1 MQCPTRTVKFIATFL
16 QLQSMGVDGRK
27 GSRYRP
33 SFPLNPGWLFN
44 FMKPLSHFHNDVK
57 IALLLLMIP
66 LVVFLIAPGFF
77 ITHSTQA
84 AELNVDESVVE
95 KTSSTST
102 ETNST
107 TPITSGKAWAYT
119 LLGIYCTVIVFS
131 SLLGG
136 WLPSLIRLTHT
147 RMETLI
153 SFVGGLMLG
162 IGVFHL
168 LPHAIA
174 EMGSTDR
181 AVWWMM
187 AGVITLFFLLRTF
200 HFHQHGSVELDED
213 EETDQ
218 AHDHDCDHHHAHAH
232 VHSHTHSHKL
242 SWVGIALG
250 LGLHTLI
257 DGLALG
263 ASIIAEQQ
271 HEVFLSLFGVG
282 TFLAITLHKP
292 LDAVSITSLM
302 AAGGWSSGWRNA
314 VNIGFA
320 MMCPL
325 GALLFFLGVQ
335 QFSEN
340 QSVIIGCALAFSAGV
355 FICISLGD
363 LLPEMEFHSHNR
375 FRLSF
380 VLLLGIALAYGIGFI
395 EPEHAHDHGGHSGQK
410 HESSKSEAKHSH
422 DHDHDH
428 KHDH

>member
-1 MQCPTRTVKFIATFL
+1 
-16 QLQSMGVDGRK
+16 
-27 GSRYRP
+27 
-33 SFPLNPGWLFN
+33 
-44 FMKPLSHFHNDVK
+44 MKPLSHFKNDVK
-57 IALLLLMIP
+57 ITLLLLMIP
-66 LVVFLIAPGFF
+66 LVLFLIAPGFF
-77 ITHSTQA
+77 IGHATQA
-84 AELNVDESVVE
+84 AEPGPPNSVVE
-95 KTSSTST
+95 STSLT
-102 ETNST
+102 VAAINGETPTQKGNT
-107 TPITSGKAWAYT
+107 WAYS

-136 WLPSLIRLTHT
+136 WLPSMIRLTHT

-168 LPHAIA
+168 LPHAVA
-174 EMGSTDR
+174 EMGSIDR

-187 AGVITLFFLLRTF
+187 AGILVLFFLLRTF
-200 HFHQHGSVELDED
+200 HFHQHGTVELDDD
-213 EETDQ
+213 EKDQ
-218 AHDHDCDHHHAHAH
+218 AHDHDCDHHHAHAP
-232 VHSHTHSHKL
+232 VHSHAHSHKL

-250 LGLHTLI
+250 LALHTLI

-263 ASIIAEQQ
+263 ASIIAEQH
-271 HEVFLSLFGVG
+271 HEVFLSLFGLG

-302 AAGGWSSGWRNA
+302 AAGGWSAGWRNA

-325 GALLFFLGVQ
+325 GAILFFLGVQ
-335 QFSEN
+335 QFSGN
-340 QSVIIGCALAFSAGV
+340 QHVIIGCALAFSAGV

-395 EPEHAHDHGGHSGQK
+395 EPGHVHDHGTHAHD
-410 HESSKSEAKHSH
+410 SSKTKAEHK
-422 DHDHDH
+422 HDHDH
-428 KHDH
+428 KH

>member
-1 MQCPTRTVKFIATFL
+1 
-16 QLQSMGVDGRK
+16 
-27 GSRYRP
+27 
-33 SFPLNPGWLFN
+33 
-44 FMKPLSHFHNDVK
+44 MKPLSHFKNDVK
-57 IALLLLMIP
+57 ITLLLLMIP

-77 ITHSTQA
+77 IGHSTQA
-84 AELNVDESVVE
+84 AESSPQNSVSE
-95 KTSSTST
+95 NASNPS
-102 ETNST
+102 EATNSAT
-107 TPITSGKAWAYT
+107 QKQSGKTWAYT
-119 LLGIYCTVIVFS
+119 LLAIYCSVIVFS

-174 EMGSTDR
+174 EMGSIDR

-187 AGVITLFFLLRTF
+187 AGILTLFFLLRTF
-200 HFHQHGSVELDED
+200 HFHQHGTVELDD
-213 EETDQ
+213 EAKEHD
-218 AHDHDCDHHHAHAH
+218 HDHDCDHHHAHAP

-242 SWVGIALG
+242 SWVGIAFG
-250 LGLHTLI
+250 LALHTLI

-263 ASIIAEQQ
+263 ASIIAEQH
-271 HEVFLSLFGVG
+271 HEVFLSLFGLG
-282 TFLAITLHKP
+282 TFLAIALHKP

-302 AAGGWSSGWRNA
+302 AAGGWPVGWRNA
-314 VNIGFA
+314 VNIGFSL
-320 MMCPL
+320 MCPL

-335 QFSEN
+335 QFSGN
-340 QSVIIGCALAFSAGV
+340 QNVIIGCALAFSAGV

-380 VLLLGIALAYGIGFI
+380 ALLLGIALAYGIGFI
-395 EPEHAHDHGGHSGQK
+395 EPSHVHDHGNHAHD
-410 HESSKSEAKHSH
+410 SSKTKAEPT
-422 DHDHDH
+422 HDH
-428 KHDH
+428 KH

>member
-1 MQCPTRTVKFIATFL
+1 
-16 QLQSMGVDGRK
+16 
-27 GSRYRP
+27 
-33 SFPLNPGWLFN
+33 
-44 FMKPLSHFHNDVK
+44 MKPLSHFKNDVK
-57 IALLLLMIP
+57 LTLLLMMVP
-66 LVVFLIAPGFF
+66 LALFLVAPGFF
-77 ITHSTQA
+77 VSQPATA
-84 AELNVDESVVE
+84 AEHTHEHAESENSANSPTVAE
-95 KTSSTST
+95 ESTPKQNSKT
-102 ETNST
+102 
-107 TPITSGKAWAYT
+107 WAYT
-119 LLGIYCTVIVFS
+119 LLGIYCSVIVFS

-136 WLPSLIRLTHT
+136 WLPSFVRLTHT

-168 LPHAIA
+168 LPHAVA
-174 EMGSTDR
+174 EMGSIDR

-187 AGVITLFFLLRTF
+187 AGIITLFFLLRTF
-200 HFHQHGSVELDED
+200 HFHQHGTVELDEENERGD
-213 EETDQ
+213 
-218 AHDHDCDHHHAHAH
+218 DHDCDHHHAHAP

-242 SWVGIALG
+242 SWVGIAFG
-250 LGLHTLI
+250 LALHTLI

-263 ASIIAEQQ
+263 ASIIAEQH
-271 HEVFLSLFGVG
+271 HEVVLSLFGLG
-282 TFLAITLHKP
+282 TFLAIALHKP

-302 AAGGWSSGWRNA
+302 AAGGWSPGWRNA

-335 QFSEN
+335 QFSDN
-340 QSVIIGCALAFSAGV
+340 QHIIIGCALAFSAGV

-395 EPEHAHDHGGHSGQK
+395 EPEHAHHHGSHGPN
-410 HESSKSEAKHSH
+410 SSESEAEHSH
-422 DHDHDH
+422 SHSH
-428 KHDH
+428 

>member
-1 MQCPTRTVKFIATFL
+1 
-16 QLQSMGVDGRK
+16 
-27 GSRYRP
+27 
-33 SFPLNPGWLFN
+33 
-44 FMKPLSHFHNDVK
+44 MKPLSHFKNDVK
-57 IALLLLMIP
+57 ITLLLLMIP
-66 LVVFLIAPGFF
+66 LVLFLIAPGFF
-77 ITHSTQA
+77 IGHSTQA
-84 AELNVDESVVE
+84 AEPVSPNSVLE
-95 KTSSTST
+95 STSLT
-102 ETNST
+102 VAAINGETP
-107 TPITSGKAWAYT
+107 TPDGKTWTYT
-119 LLGIYCTVIVFS
+119 LLAIYCSVIVFS

-168 LPHAIA
+168 LPHAVA
-174 EMGSTDR
+174 EMGSIDR

-187 AGVITLFFLLRTF
+187 AGILVLFFLLRTF
-200 HFHQHGSVELDED
+200 HFHQHGTVELDDD
-213 EETDQ
+213 EKDH
-218 AHDHDCDHHHAHAH
+218 AHDHDCDHHHAHEP

-250 LGLHTLI
+250 LALHTLI

-263 ASIIAEQQ
+263 ASIIAEQH
-271 HEVFLSLFGVG
+271 HEVFLSLFGLG

-302 AAGGWSSGWRNA
+302 AAGGWSAGWRNA

-325 GALLFFLGVQ
+325 GAILFFLGVQ
-335 QFSEN
+335 QFSGN
-340 QSVIIGCALAFSAGV
+340 QHVIIGCALAFSAGV

-395 EPEHAHDHGGHSGQK
+395 EPGHVHDHGSHDHGSHAHD
-410 HESSKSEAKHSH
+410 SSETKAE
-422 DHDHDH
+422 HDH
-428 KHDH
+428 KH

>member
-1 MQCPTRTVKFIATFL
+1 
-16 QLQSMGVDGRK
+16 
-27 GSRYRP
+27 
-33 SFPLNPGWLFN
+33 
-44 FMKPLSHFHNDVK
+44 MKPLSHFKNDVK

-66 LVVFLIAPGFF
+66 LIIFLIAPGIF
-77 ITHSTQA
+77 IAQPTQA
-84 AELNVDESVVE
+84 AENQLQAAETN
-95 KTSSTST
+95 KTSATPT
-102 ETNST
+102 ETESESET
-107 TPITSGKAWAYT
+107 QKPSGKTWTYT
-119 LLGIYCTVIVFS
+119 LLGIYCSVIVFS

-136 WLPSLIRLTHT
+136 WLPSMIRLTHT

-174 EMGSTDR
+174 EMGSIDR

-187 AGVITLFFLLRTF
+187 AGILTLFFLLRTF
-200 HFHQHGSVELDED
+200 HFHQHGTVEL
-213 EETDQ
+213 EEEQDQ
-218 AHDHDCDHHHAHAH
+218 SHDHDCDHHHAHAP
-232 VHSHTHSHKL
+232 VHSHTHSHSL

-250 LGLHTLI
+250 LALHTLI

-263 ASIIAEQQ
+263 ASIIAEQH
-271 HEVFLSLFGVG
+271 HEVVLSLFGLG
-282 TFLAITLHKP
+282 TFLAIALHKP

-302 AAGGWSSGWRNA
+302 AAGGWSAGWRNA

-335 QFSEN
+335 QFSDN
-340 QSVIIGCALAFSAGV
+340 QHVIIGCALAFSAGV

-395 EPEHAHDHGGHSGQK
+395 EPGHTHDHGGHSHEAPGK
-410 HESSKSEAKHSH
+410 HN
-422 DHDHDH
+422 HDH
-428 KHDH
+428 KH

>member
-1 MQCPTRTVKFIATFL
+1 
-16 QLQSMGVDGRK
+16 
-27 GSRYRP
+27 
-33 SFPLNPGWLFN
+33 
-44 FMKPLSHFHNDVK
+44 MKPLSHFKNDVK
-57 IALLLLMIP
+57 LTLLLMTIP
-66 LVVFLIAPGFF
+66 LVLFLIAPGFF
-77 ITHSTQA
+77 VSQPTLA
-84 AELNVDESVVE
+84 AEHTHQHAESE
-95 KTSSTST
+95 NTSESSTVANADT
-102 ETNST
+102 KAPNS
-107 TPITSGKAWAYT
+107 IMWAYT
-119 LLGIYCTVIVFS
+119 LLGVYCSVIVFS

-168 LPHAIA
+168 LPHAVA
-174 EMGSTDR
+174 EMGSVDR

-187 AGVITLFFLLRTF
+187 AGILTLFFLIRTF
-200 HFHQHGSVELDED
+200 HFHQHGTVELDE
-213 EETDQ
+213 ENEHE
-218 AHDHDCDHHHAHAH
+218 HDHDCDHHHAHAH
-232 VHSHTHSHKL
+232 VHPHTHSHKL

-250 LGLHTLI
+250 LALHTLI

-263 ASIIAEQQ
+263 ASIIAEQH
-271 HEVFLSLFGVG
+271 HEVFLSLFGLG

-302 AAGGWSSGWRNA
+302 AAGGWSAGWRNA

-320 MMCPL
+320 LMCPL

-340 QSVIIGCALAFSAGV
+340 QHIIIGCALAFSAGV

-395 EPEHAHDHGGHSGQK
+395 EPDHVHHHGSHGADSSN
-410 HESSKSEAKHSH
+410 HEAEHSH
-422 DHDHDH
+422 NHSH
-428 KHDH
+428 

>member
-1 MQCPTRTVKFIATFL
+1 
-16 QLQSMGVDGRK
+16 
-27 GSRYRP
+27 
-33 SFPLNPGWLFN
+33 
-44 FMKPLSHFHNDVK
+44 MKPLSHLKNDVRLTF
-57 IALLLLMIP
+57 LLLTIP
-66 LVVFLIAPGFF
+66 LVTFLVAPGFF
-77 ITHSTQA
+77 TSRPTQA
-84 AELNVDESVVE
+84 AAAEHTHPHPE
-95 KTSSTST
+95 KTTSATAEESTT
-102 ETNST
+102 EPASHNST
-107 TPITSGKAWAYT
+107 GWSYT
-119 LLGIYCTVIVFS
+119 LLGIYCALIVFS

-136 WLPSLIRLTHT
+136 WLPSFVKLTHT

-168 LPHAIA
+168 LPHAVA
-174 EMGSTDR
+174 EMGSIDR

-187 AGVITLFFLLRTF
+187 TGIVTLFFLLRTF
-200 HFHQHGSVELDED
+200 HFHQHGTVEL
-213 EETDQ
+213 EEEEGHTHDHDHD
-218 AHDHDCDHHHAHAH
+218 HDHDCEQHHAHAP
-232 VHSHTHSHKL
+232 VHSHSHAHSHHL

-250 LGLHTLI
+250 LALHTLI

-263 ASIIAEQQ
+263 ASIIAEQH
-271 HEVFLSLFGVG
+271 HEVFLSLFGLG
-282 TFLAITLHKP
+282 TFLAIALHKP

-302 AAGGWSSGWRNA
+302 AAGGWSAGWRNA

-320 MMCPL
+320 LMCPL

-335 QFSEN
+335 QFSDN
-340 QSVIIGCALAFSAGV
+340 QHIIIGCALAFAAGV

-395 EPEHAHDHGGHSGQK
+395 EPDHVHNHGSHAEESDDGHS
-410 HESSKSEAKHSH
+410 HS
-422 DHDHDH
+422 HDH

>member
-1 MQCPTRTVKFIATFL
+1 
-16 QLQSMGVDGRK
+16 
-27 GSRYRP
+27 
-33 SFPLNPGWLFN
+33 
-44 FMKPLSHFHNDVK
+44 MKSLSPFKNDLRLT
-57 IALLLLMIP
+57 LLLLMIP
-66 LVVFLIAPGFF
+66 LVIFLIAPGFF
-77 ITHSTQA
+77 ISHPTLA
-84 AELNVDESVVE
+84 AEHGHENSVSE
-95 KTSSTST
+95 STSPVSADSNIELKKRGSNT
-102 ETNST
+102 
-107 TPITSGKAWAYT
+107 WAYT
-119 LLGIYCTVIVFS
+119 LLGVYCTTIVFS

-174 EMGSTDR
+174 EMGSIDR

-187 AGVITLFFLLRTF
+187 AGILTLFFLLRTF
-200 HFHQHGSVELDED
+200 HFHQHGTVELDE
-213 EETDQ
+213 EKKHE
-218 AHDHDCDHHHAHAH
+218 HDHDCDHHHAHAP

-250 LGLHTLI
+250 LALHTLI

-263 ASIIAEQQ
+263 ASIIAEQH
-271 HEVFLSLFGVG
+271 HEVFLSLFGLG

-302 AAGGWSSGWRNA
+302 AAGGWSAGWRNA
-314 VNIGFA
+314 VNIGFSL
-320 MMCPL
+320 MCPL

-340 QSVIIGCALAFSAGV
+340 QHVIIGCALAFSAGV

-395 EPEHAHDHGGHSGQK
+395 EPGHVHDHGSHGHGGPDRK
-410 HESSKSEAKHSH
+410 TEHSH
-422 DHDHDH
+422 DH
-428 KHDH
+428 KH

>member
-1 MQCPTRTVKFIATFL
+1 
-16 QLQSMGVDGRK
+16 
-27 GSRYRP
+27 
-33 SFPLNPGWLFN
+33 
-44 FMKPLSHFHNDVK
+44 MKPLSHFKNDVK
-57 IALLLLMIP
+57 ITLLLLMIP
-66 LVVFLIAPGFF
+66 LVVFLIAPGLF
-77 ITHSTQA
+77 IAQPTQA
-84 AELNVDESVVE
+84 AEKNLQA
-95 KTSSTST
+95 T
-102 ETNST
+102 ETNSNSS
-107 TPITSGKAWAYT
+107 TPAETKSGTQKQSGKTWAYT
-119 LLGIYCTVIVFS
+119 LLGIYCSVIVFS

-174 EMGSTDR
+174 EMGSIDR

-187 AGVITLFFLLRTF
+187 AGILTLFFLLRMF
-200 HFHQHGSVELDED
+200 HFHQHGSVDL
-213 EETDQ
+213 EEEEKDHS
-218 AHDHDCDHHHAHAH
+218 HDHDCDHHHAHAP

-250 LGLHTLI
+250 LALHTLI

-263 ASIIAEQQ
+263 ASIIAEQH
-271 HEVFLSLFGVG
+271 HEVFLSLFGLG
-282 TFLAITLHKP
+282 TFLAIALHKP

-302 AAGGWSSGWRNA
+302 AAGGWSAGWRNA

-335 QFSEN
+335 QFSDN
-340 QSVIIGCALAFSAGV
+340 QHVIIGCALAFSAGV

-395 EPEHAHDHGGHSGQK
+395 EPGHAHDHGGHSHDTPAKQS
-410 HESSKSEAKHSH
+410 HE
-422 DHDHDH
+422 H
-428 KHDH
+428 KH

>member
-1 MQCPTRTVKFIATFL
+1 
-16 QLQSMGVDGRK
+16 
-27 GSRYRP
+27 
-33 SFPLNPGWLFN
+33 
-44 FMKPLSHFHNDVK
+44 MKPLSPFKNDVK
-57 IALLLLMIP
+57 LTLFLLMIP
-66 LVVFLIAPGFF
+66 LVLFLVAPGFF
-77 ITHSTQA
+77 ISRATMA
-84 AELNVDESVVE
+84 AEHTHPHPESE
-95 KTSSTST
+95 NTPEEPTEISPQKT
-102 ETNST
+102 
-107 TPITSGKAWAYT
+107 GKTWAYT
-119 LLGIYCTVIVFS
+119 LLGIYCSVIVFS

-168 LPHAIA
+168 LPHAVA
-174 EMGSTDR
+174 EMGSVDR

-187 AGVITLFFLLRTF
+187 VGIVTLFFLLRTF
-200 HFHQHGSVELDED
+200 HFHQHGTVKLDE
-213 EETDQ
+213 EEDHKHD
-218 AHDHDCDHHHAHAH
+218 HDHDCDHHHAHAP
-232 VHSHTHSHKL
+232 VHSHNHSHQL
-242 SWVGIALG
+242 SWIGIALG
-250 LGLHTLI
+250 LALHTLI

-263 ASIIAEQQ
+263 ASIIAEQH
-271 HEVFLSLFGVG
+271 HEVFLSLFGLG

-302 AAGGWSSGWRNA
+302 AAGGWSAGWRNA

-320 MMCPL
+320 LMCPL

-335 QFSEN
+335 QFSGI
-340 QSVIIGCALAFSAGV
+340 QHIIIGCALAFSAGV

-395 EPEHAHDHGGHSGQK
+395 EPGHVHDHGGQ
-410 HESSKSEAKHSH
+410 SEDS
-422 DHDHDH
+422 HDHDH
-428 KHDH
+428 KHEH

>member
-1 MQCPTRTVKFIATFL
+1 
-16 QLQSMGVDGRK
+16 
-27 GSRYRP
+27 
-33 SFPLNPGWLFN
+33 
-44 FMKPLSHFHNDVK
+44 
-57 IALLLLMIP
+57 MIP
-66 LVVFLIAPGFF
+66 LVVFLLAPGFF
-77 ITHSTQA
+77 TSGPTLA
-84 AELNVDESVVE
+84 AEHNHSHQHTVSE
-95 KTSSTST
+95 KSTGDSS
-102 ETNST
+102 NSDGEIKKPSSKT
-107 TPITSGKAWAYT
+107 WAYS
-119 LLGIYCTVIVFS
+119 LLGIYCTLIVFS

-174 EMGSTDR
+174 EMGSIDR

-187 AGVITLFFLLRTF
+187 AGILTLFFLLRTF
-200 HFHQHGSVELDED
+200 HFHQHGTVELED
-213 EETDQ
+213 EKEHE
-218 AHDHDCDHHHAHAH
+218 HDHDCDHHHAHAH

-250 LGLHTLI
+250 LALHTLI

-263 ASIIAEQQ
+263 ASIIAEQH
-271 HEVFLSLFGVG
+271 HEVFLSLFGLG

-302 AAGGWSSGWRNA
+302 AAGGWSAGWRNA
-314 VNIGFA
+314 VNIGFSL
-320 MMCPL
+320 MCPL
-325 GALLFFLGVQ
+325 GAILFFLGVQ

-340 QSVIIGCALAFSAGV
+340 QHVIIGCALAFSAGV

-395 EPEHAHDHGGHSGQK
+395 EPGHVHDHGSHGHDA
-410 HESSKSEAKHSH
+410 SEKEDEHSH
-422 DHDHDH
+422 DH
-428 KHDH
+428 KH

>member
-1 MQCPTRTVKFIATFL
+1 
-16 QLQSMGVDGRK
+16 
-27 GSRYRP
+27 
-33 SFPLNPGWLFN
+33 
-44 FMKPLSHFHNDVK
+44 MKPLSAYTNDVK
-57 IALLLLMIP
+57 YALILLMIP
-66 LVVFLIAPGFF
+66 LALFLVAPGLFLSRE
-77 ITHSTQA
+77 TRA
-84 AELNVDESVVE
+84 AEHTHPHTEAETKVDVAEASAE
-95 KTSSTST
+95 AAPPQTGKTW
-102 ETNST
+102 
-107 TPITSGKAWAYT
+107 GYT
-119 LLGIYCTVIVFS
+119 LLGIYCSIIVFS

-136 WLPSLIRLTHT
+136 WLPSLVRLTHT

-174 EMGSTDR
+174 EMGSVDR

-187 AGVITLFFLLRTF
+187 AGIVTLFFLLRTF
-200 HFHQHGSVELDED
+200 HFHQHGTVELEEED
-213 EETDQ
+213 NAHDHDHD
-218 AHDHDCDHHHAHAH
+218 HDHDCDHHHAHAP
-232 VHSHTHSHKL
+232 VHSHSHQHSHEL
-242 SWVGIALG
+242 SWIGIALG
-250 LGLHTLI
+250 LALHTLI

-263 ASIIAEQQ
+263 ASIIAEQH
-271 HEVFLSLFGVG
+271 HEVFLSLFGLG

-302 AAGGWSSGWRNA
+302 AAGGWSAGWRNA

-320 MMCPL
+320 LMCPL

-335 QFSEN
+335 QFSDV
-340 QSVIIGCALAFSAGV
+340 QHIIIGCALAFSAGV

-395 EPEHAHDHGGHSGQK
+395 EPGHVHEHGSQ
-410 HESSKSEAKHSH
+410 SEHSH
-422 DHDHDH
+422 DHDHG
-428 KHDH
+428 HDHQH

>member
-1 MQCPTRTVKFIATFL
+1 
-16 QLQSMGVDGRK
+16 
-27 GSRYRP
+27 
-33 SFPLNPGWLFN
+33 
-44 FMKPLSHFHNDVK
+44 MKPLSHFKNDVK

-66 LVVFLIAPGFF
+66 LIIFLIAPGIF
-77 ITHSTQA
+77 IAQPTQA
-84 AELNVDESVVE
+84 AEKNLQAA
-95 KTSSTST
+95 
-102 ETNST
+102 ETNNNSA
-107 TPITSGKAWAYT
+107 TPAETESETRKPSRNMWTYT
-119 LLGIYCTVIVFS
+119 LLGIYCSVIVFS

-174 EMGSTDR
+174 EMGSIDR

-187 AGVITLFFLLRTF
+187 AGILTLFFLLRTF
-200 HFHQHGSVELDED
+200 HFHQHGTVEL
-213 EETDQ
+213 EEEKDQ
-218 AHDHDCDHHHAHAH
+218 SHDHDCDHHHAHAP
-232 VHSHTHSHKL
+232 VHSHTHSHSL

-250 LGLHTLI
+250 LALHTLI

-263 ASIIAEQQ
+263 ASIIAEQH
-271 HEVFLSLFGVG
+271 HEVVLSLFGLG
-282 TFLAITLHKP
+282 TFLAIALHKP

-302 AAGGWSSGWRNA
+302 AAGGWSAGWRNA

-335 QFSEN
+335 QFSDN
-340 QSVIIGCALAFSAGV
+340 QHVIIGCALAFSAGV

-395 EPEHAHDHGGHSGQK
+395 EPGHTHDHGGHS
-410 HESSKSEAKHSH
+410 HESPAKHSH
-422 DHDHDH
+422 DHDH
-428 KHDH
+428 KH

>member
-1 MQCPTRTVKFIATFL
+1 
-16 QLQSMGVDGRK
+16 
-27 GSRYRP
+27 
-33 SFPLNPGWLFN
+33 
-44 FMKPLSHFHNDVK
+44 MKPLSHFKNDVK
-57 IALLLLMIP
+57 ITLLLLMIP

-77 ITHSTQA
+77 IGHSTQA
-84 AELNVDESVVE
+84 AEPGPQNSVTESASP
-95 KTSSTST
+95 SS
-102 ETNST
+102 EATNSDSQEQ
-107 TPITSGKAWAYT
+107 SGKTWAYT
-119 LLGIYCTVIVFS
+119 LLGVYCTLIVLS

-136 WLPSLIRLTHT
+136 WLPSMVRLTHT

-174 EMGSTDR
+174 EMGSIDR

-187 AGVITLFFLLRTF
+187 AGIVTLFFLLRTF
-200 HFHQHGSVELDED
+200 HFHQHGTVELDDD
-213 EETDQ
+213 EKDH
-218 AHDHDCDHHHAHAH
+218 AHDHDCEHHHAHAP

-250 LGLHTLI
+250 LALHTLI

-263 ASIIAEQQ
+263 ASIIAEQH
-271 HEVFLSLFGVG
+271 HEVFLSLFGLG

-302 AAGGWSSGWRNA
+302 AAGGWSAGWRNA

-335 QFSEN
+335 QFSDN
-340 QSVIIGCALAFSAGV
+340 QHVIIGCALAFSAGV

-395 EPEHAHDHGGHSGQK
+395 EPGHAHDHGGHS
-410 HESSKSEAKHSH
+410 HDSSKTDAKHSH
-422 DHDHDH
+422 GH
-428 KHDH
+428 KH